1 MMLEKKSNSIVS
13 LLAVI
18 TLCIIFQ
25 SLNMILN
32 KYLSSSGMN
41 FEVLLFV
48 KEMGCYRC
56 NIKIFSWYCQSKYI
70 TMEGSATFLRS
81 SMPSYG
87 GVISFEPKSLLTSL
101 TNYQSGLYQITREMM
116 SLKRSYFL

>member
-56 NIKIFSWYCQSKYI
+56 NIKIFSWYCQSNILLWKVQLLFSDQVCLV
-70 TMEGSATFLRS
+70 MVES
-81 SMPSYG
+81 SVLSQ
-87 GVISFEPKSLLTSL
+87 
-101 TNYQSGLYQITREMM
+101 NHC
-116 SLKRSYFL
+116 